1 MHSNE
6 KLTSLL
12 FWGFCVGRLNQ
23 WYCATENI
31 SEFILY
37 KLKSKHAMLRRTA
50 ACSFSRGQTC
60 IVLYFQEYQLVG
72 NPGKQNKYKGTVL
85 SGISS
90 GRNVMEISSPQNVFF
105 GKTTNSSCEKC
116 RLSIAD
122 RSRKSREM
130 FWQKGSRILPDF
142 FPPDTQK
149 RKSNHHYKAP
159 SVKRTSVVKQ
169 YSWEKEENG
178 QWEAQTIAESWMM
191 YFGLETCDRW
201 RKQTLFFFSL
211 SLNLSR
217 FSFFQ
222 ICLVSRSQ

>member
-1 MHSNE
+1 M
-6 KLTSLL
+6 
-12 FWGFCVGRLNQ
+12 
-23 WYCATENI
+23 
-31 SEFILY
+31 
-37 KLKSKHAMLRRTA
+37 
-50 ACSFSRGQTC
+50 
-60 IVLYFQEYQLVG
+60 
-72 NPGKQNKYKGTVL
+72 L

-211 SLNLSR
+211 SLNLAR